1 MSSPLRILQIAP
13 RLPWPLSIGGNIGI
27 FNITRALSRLGHEI
41 TFVCFA
47 TDTSDPSPM
56 STFCDV
62 RIVRHDTSTRA
73 LSLFTNLFSTW
84 PYTISKYRCAAMH
97 DTLRKLCRER
107 SFDVVHVDHI
117 HMAPYGVMLK
127 EEFGLPLIIREH
139 NFETT
144 IYERFALQQTFPPLA
159 WYMHMQTRRL
169 LRFETRHVL
178 QADVV
183 AAITDEDAARIR
195 QAAVVR
201 HMEIVPAGVDLDAH
215 NPSDPSLEHSAT
227 ITLLGSMAWEPNL
240 DAVLWFVSQIWPR
253 IAGQH
258 TGARLIIAGAA
269 PPRRIRE
276 LASERIEVRGFVE
289 DLSGLLASSTVLAV
303 PLRVGGGMRIK
314 LLEYFARAKAV
325 VSTSIGAE
333 GNLGRDGAHLLI
345 ADDAEDFAA
354 ATLRLLHDPQLRRR
368 LGAAARKLT
377 EEVYSWEVIGRS
389 FVQCY
394 HNALGERR

>member
-1 MSSPLRILQIAP
+1 MSSTLRILQIAP

-27 FNITRALSRLGHEI
+27 YNITRSLSRLGHEV

-47 TDTSDPSPM
+47 AGASDPSPM
-56 STFCDV
+56 STFSDV
-62 RIVRHDTSTRA
+62 HIVPHSTA
-73 LSLFTNLFSTW
+73 TGPLSLMTNLFSSL
-84 PYTISKYRCAAMH
+84 PYTISKYRCAAMP
-97 DTLRKLCRER
+97 DALRKLCRER

-127 EEFGLPLIIREH
+127 EEFGLPLLIREH

-144 IYERFALQQTFPPLA
+144 IYERFARQQKFPPLA

-169 LRFETRHVL
+169 LRFETRHL
-178 QADVV
+178 LHADVI
-183 AAITDEDAARIR
+183 AAITEDDAVRIR
-195 QAAVVR
+195 EAADVGR
-201 HMEIVPAGVDLDAH
+201 MEVVPAGVDLDSHA
-215 NPSDPSLEHSAT
+215 PADPAREEAAT

-240 DAVLWFVSQIWPR
+240 DAVQWFVSQIWPR
-253 IAGQH
+253 IAEASGD
-258 TGARLIIAGAA
+258 ARLIIAGDA

-276 LASERIEVRGFVE
+276 LASARIEVPGFVE

-325 VSTSIGAE
+325 VATSIGAE
-333 GNLGRDGAHLLI
+333 GNVGRNGEHLLI
-345 ADDAEDFAA
+345 ADEASDFADA
-354 ATLRLLHDPQLRRR
+354 VLRLLRDPQLRRT
-368 LGAAARKLT
+368 LGGSARTLT
-377 EEVYSWEVIGRS
+377 EEVYSWEAVGRS

-394 HNALGERR
+394 HSAIGAR